1 MDRCGVPASQEVG
14 HSVHS
19 LKGVTIQSL
28 LQGSR
33 QGLTDSGR
41 GASGHL
47 KHHTDTDRSAGHST
61 HTQMCF
67 DHRKQVD
74 KESPVSTQSP
84 KRDPLSDLTTAGH
97 LSTHQFKHFH
107 FTQGQKSSSNGCF
120 IELFSSSE

>member
-1 MDRCGVPASQEVG
+1 MDRCGGVPASQEVG

-47 KHHTDTDRSAGHST
+47 KHHTDTERTAGHS
-61 HTQMCF
+61 
-67 DHRKQVD
+67 K
-74 KESPVSTQSP
+74 
-84 KRDPLSDLTTAGH
+84 
-97 LSTHQFKHFH
+97 KHVF
-107 FTQGQKSSSNGCF
+107 
-120 IELFSSSE
+120 